1 MSARRKALLWVM
13 AGLALVVVIAS
24 IALSTLMDGKRLK
37 ELARDKAR
45 QEWSRDL
52 MIGDIALQLF
62 PYPQLHAK
70 NVMLSN
76 PNWAR
81 DKYLIEATD
90 MQVEFAFLPLLTG
103 KFVVSGLHFD
113 GLKANFNVANDGRR
127 SWDFPS
133 AQAMSSFS
141 LMLTTLNA
149 RDSRVRF
156 RNAEDEP
163 LTWQVKKLRVGGQQD
178 LHDVEFDMQL
188 ERDRHLLQLDGKI
201 DDLSTLGQPGAVSK
215 GVIHAK
221 SGQASAT
228 ISGNMPLDISL
239 SNYDVLVNI
248 DAPSTQEFF
257 GFLGMKQG
265 TPAPLKASVTLQTV
279 NRKTDFKDFKLQLGK
294 MNLSGEG
301 QINRRSKKPVFSAQ
315 LQADRVDMIQTFL
328 DAGQAPLPP
337 KKVGQLFRDHP
348 LAWHLLVA
356 LDGSQGKVDANIS
369 ALKLR
374 SGIEVADASAKIT
387 FNDDR
392 MTVNKFSGKLL
403 GGTAAGDAF
412 FDGSRKAVQ
421 INLQMEDATLE
432 QWFKQT
438 GKNITV
444 SGGKMKVN
452 AKITALGKSMN
463 DLAATMTGPVDIQIG
478 PAKIFSPKVGQAEF
492 WLTGLFSA
500 KDSDRVDLSCIS
512 ARLPFQ
518 SGIAEG
524 EGIVGARSD
533 VSQLLTRGN
542 VDLRDQT
549 LDLHGR
555 VRARSG
561 VNLGVST
568 FASEVKLTGQIVK
581 PEMNLDES
589 GAVGIIARVGAA
601 IFTSGL
607 SVVATSL
614 WDGAN
619 PDSDPCHQ
627 VFSSKAKTANDKAKR
642 QSTN

>member
-1 MSARRKALLWVM
+1 MSKGRKALLWVI
-13 AGLALVVVIAS
+13 AGLALIAVIGS
-24 IALSTLMDGKRLK
+24 ITLSTLMDGKRLK
-37 ELARDKAR
+37 EMAHDKAR

-52 MIGDIALQLF
+52 MIGDIELQLF

-76 PNWAR
+76 PDWAR

-103 KFVVSGLHFD
+103 RFVVSGLHFD
-113 GLKANFNVANDGRR
+113 GLKVNFNVAHDGSR
-127 SWDFPS
+127 SWDFPR
-133 AQAMSSFS
+133 AQASSSISMALTS
-141 LMLTTLNA
+141 LDAEN
-149 RDSRVRF
+149 SHIRF
-156 RNAEDEP
+156 RHAEDEP
-163 LTWQVKKLRVGGQQD
+163 RTWQVQKLRVDGYQD

-188 ERDRHLLQLDGKI
+188 ERDRHLLQLNGKI
-201 DDLSTLGQPGAVSK
+201 DDLSTLGQQGAVSN

-228 ISGNMPLDISL
+228 INGKIPLDMSL
-239 SNYDVLVNI
+239 SNYDLVATI
-248 DAPSTQEFF
+248 DAPSMQEFF

-265 TPAPLKASVTLQTV
+265 TLAPLKASVALQTV
-279 NRKTDFKDFKLQLGK
+279 NRKTDFKDLRLQLGR

-301 QINRRSKKPVFSAQ
+301 QINLRGKKTVFSAE

-328 DAGQAPLPP
+328 DAGQAPLAP
-337 KKVGQLFRDHP
+337 KKVGQLFRDNP

-356 LDGSQGKVDANIS
+356 LNGSQGKVDANIS

-403 GGTAAGDAF
+403 GGSAAGDAF

-421 INLQMEDATLE
+421 LNLQMEDTTLE

-438 GKNITV
+438 GKSIAV
-444 SGGKMKVN
+444 SGGKMKVD
-452 AKITALGKSMN
+452 AKITAQGVSMN
-463 DLAATMTGPVDIQIG
+463 DLAASVTGPIDIQVG
-478 PAKIFSPKVGQAEF
+478 QAKIFSPKAGQAEF
-492 WLTGLFSA
+492 WLTGLFST

-518 SGIAEG
+518 SGMAEG

-542 VDLRDQT
+542 VNLRDQT

-561 VNLGVST
+561 VNLGIST
-568 FASEVKLTGQIVK
+568 FASEVKITGKLVK

-589 GAVGIIARVGAA
+589 GAIGAIARVGAA

-627 VFSSKAKTANDKAKR
+627 VFSSKAKAAKDKAKH
-642 QSTN
+642 

>member
-1 MSARRKALLWVM
+1 MNKRRKALLWII
-13 AGLALVVVIAS
+13 AGFALVVVIAS
-24 IALSTLMDGKRLK
+24 ITLSTLMDGKRLK
-37 ELARDKAR
+37 EMARDKAR

-52 MIGDIALQLF
+52 MIGDIKLKLF

-76 PNWAR
+76 PDWAR
-81 DKYLIEATD
+81 DKYLIDAAD

-103 KFVVSGLHFD
+103 KVVVSGLYFD
-113 GLKANFNVANDGRR
+113 GLRANFNIANDGRR
-127 SWDFPS
+127 SWDFPR
-133 AQAMSSFS
+133 AKAMSSFS
-141 LMLTTLNA
+141 MELTSLNA
-149 RDSRVRF
+149 QNSRLRF
-156 RNAEDEP
+156 RNADDEP
-163 LTWQVKKLRVGGQQD
+163 LTWRVKKLSAASQND
-178 LHDVEFDMQL
+178 LRDVEFDMEL
-188 ERDRHLLQLDGKI
+188 ERDKHVLQIDGKI
-201 DDLSTLGQPGAVSK
+201 DDLSVLGQVGAVSN

-228 ISGNMPLDISL
+228 VSGNMPLDISL
-239 SNYDVLVNI
+239 SNYDLVVNI

-265 TPAPLKASVTLQTV
+265 TPAPLKASVTLHTV
-279 NRKTDFKDFKLQLGK
+279 NKKTDFTDFKLQLGK

-301 QINRRSKKPVFSAQ
+301 QINLRAKKPTFSAQ

-328 DAGQAPLPP
+328 DAGQPPFAP
-337 KKVGQLFRDHP
+337 KKAGQLFRDNP

-356 LDGSQGKVDANIS
+356 LDGSQGKVDANIAS
-369 ALKLR
+369 LKMR
-374 SGIEVADASAKIT
+374 SGIEVTDASAKMT
-387 FNDDR
+387 FNDDKL
-392 MTVNKFSGKLL
+392 TVNKFSAKLL
-403 GGTAAGDAF
+403 GGTAAGDAS

-421 INLQMEDATLE
+421 LNLQMEDATLE

-438 GKNITV
+438 GKSINIA
-444 SGGKMKVN
+444 GGKMKVD
-452 AKITALGKSMN
+452 AKINALGNTMN
-463 DLAATMTGPVDIQIG
+463 ELAATLTGPVDIQIAQ
-478 PAKIFSPKVGQAEF
+478 AKIFSPKAGQAEF

-500 KDSDRVDLSCIS
+500 KDSERIDLACAA

-518 SGIAEG
+518 SGLAEG

-542 VDLRDQT
+542 INLRDQT

-555 VRARSG
+555 LRARSG

-568 FASEVKLTGQIVK
+568 FASEVKITGQVVK
-581 PEMNLDES
+581 PEMSLDE
-589 GAVGIIARVGAA
+589 ADVVGVVARVGAA
-601 IFTSGL
+601 IFTGGL

-619 PDSDPCHQ
+619 PESDPCQQ
-627 VFSSKAKTANDKAKR
+627 VFSRKAKAGKR
-642 QSTN
+642 

>member
-1 MSARRKALLWVM
+1 MRKGRKALLWGIC
-13 AGLALVVVIAS
+13 GLVLAFVISAVT
-24 IALSTLMDGKRLK
+24 LSTLSDGKYLK

-52 MIGDIALQLF
+52 MIGDLSLQLF
-62 PYPQLHAK
+62 PYPRLHAK
-70 NVMLSN
+70 HVMLSN
-76 PNWAR
+76 PDWAR
-81 DKYLIEATD
+81 DKHLFDAED

-127 SWDFPS
+127 SWDFPGEK
-133 AQAMSSFS
+133 ALSSFS
-141 LMLTTLNA
+141 MALTTLNA
-149 RDSRVRF
+149 KDSRVRF
-156 RNAEDEP
+156 RRGNDEAS
-163 LTWQVKKLRVGGQQD
+163 TWQIKSLRAGGNQD

-188 ERDRHLLQLDGKI
+188 ERDNHLLQLDGKI
-201 DDLSTLGQPGAVSK
+201 DDLSPFGQQGAVSN
-215 GVIHAK
+215 GVISAK
-221 SGQASAT
+221 SGQATAT
-228 ISGNMPLDISL
+228 ISGKIPLDL
-239 SNYDVLVNI
+239 AMHDFDLVVAI

-257 GFLGMKQG
+257 GFLGKKQG
-265 TPAPLKASVTLQTV
+265 APAPLKASVTLHTV
-279 NRKTDFKDFKLQLGK
+279 NRKTEFKDLKLQLGK

-301 QINRRSKKPVFSAQ
+301 QLNLRGKRPVFSAQ

-328 DAGQAPLPP
+328 DAGQPPFPP
-337 KKVGQLFRDHP
+337 KKPGQLFRDNP

-356 LDGSQGKVDANIS
+356 LNGSEGKIDADI
-369 ALKLR
+369 AVLKLR
-374 SGIEVADASAKIT
+374 SGIEVTDASAKIS

-412 FDGSRKAVQ
+412 FDGRRKAVQ
-421 INLQMEDATLE
+421 LNLQMQDATLE

-438 GKNITV
+438 GKSTDI
-444 SGGKMKVN
+444 SGGKMKVD
-452 AKITALGKSMN
+452 AKITALGTTMN
-463 DLAATMTGPVDIQIG
+463 ELAATVTGPVDIQLG
-478 PAKIFSPKVGQAEF
+478 PAKIFSPKAGQAEF

-512 ARLPFQ
+512 ARLPFR
-518 SGIAEG
+518 SGLAEG

-533 VSQLLTRGN
+533 ASQLLTRGN
-542 VDLRDQT
+542 IDLRDQT

-561 VNLGVST
+561 VNLGISS
-568 FASEVKLTGQIVK
+568 FASGVKITGQLVK
-581 PEMNLDES
+581 PEMSLDES
-589 GAVGIIARVGAA
+589 AALGAIARVGAA

-607 SVVATSL
+607 SIVATSI

-619 PDSDPCHQ
+619 PESDPCQQ
-627 VFSSKAKTANDKAKR
+627 VFSDKAKAADNKAKR
-642 QSTN
+642 QAPD

>member
-1 MSARRKALLWVM
+1 MSKGRKTLLWIIV
-13 AGLALVVVIAS
+13 GLALVAVIAS
-24 IALSTLMDGKRLK
+24 ITLSTLMDGKRLK

-52 MIGDIALQLF
+52 MIGDIELHLF

-76 PNWAR
+76 PDWAR
-81 DKYLIEATD
+81 DKYLIDAAD

-103 KFVVSGLHFD
+103 KFVVSGLYFE

-127 SWDFPS
+127 SWDFPR
-133 AQAMSSFS
+133 AKALSSFS
-141 LMLTTLNA
+141 MELTSLNA
-149 RDSRVRF
+149 QNSRVRF
-156 RNAEDEP
+156 RNAENEP
-163 LTWQVKKLRVGGQQD
+163 LTWEVKKLSADGHQD
-178 LHDVEFDMQL
+178 LHDVEFEMQL
-188 ERDRHLLQLDGKI
+188 ERDKHLLQIDGKI
-201 DDLSTLGQPGAVSK
+201 DDLSNFGQQGAVSN
-215 GVIHAK
+215 GVIHAR

-228 ISGNMPLDISL
+228 VTGKMPLDIAMNNFDL
-239 SNYDVLVNI
+239 LAIV

-265 TPAPLKASVTLQTV
+265 APAPLKASVTLQAV
-279 NRKTDFKDFKLQLGK
+279 NRKTDFKNLKLQLGK
-294 MNLSGEG
+294 LNLSGEG
-301 QINRRSKKPVFSAQ
+301 QINLRGKKPVFSAQ

-328 DAGQAPLPP
+328 DAGQAPFPP
-337 KKVGQLFRDHP
+337 KKAGQLFRDNP

-356 LDGSQGKVDANIS
+356 LDGSQGKVDASIA

-374 SGIEVADASAKIT
+374 SGIEVTDASAKLT
-387 FNDDR
+387 FSDDR

-412 FDGSRKAVQ
+412 FDGHRKAVQ
-421 INLQMEDATLE
+421 LNLQMEDTTLE
-432 QWFKQT
+432 QMFKQT
-438 GKNITV
+438 GKTTNI

-452 AKITALGKSMN
+452 AKITALGTTMN
-463 DLAATMTGPVDIQIG
+463 DLAATVTGPVDIQIG
-478 PAKIFSPKVGQAEF
+478 AAKILSEKAGQAEF

-500 KDSDRVDLSCIS
+500 KDSDRVDLACIG

-518 SGIAEG
+518 SGIAVG
-524 EGIVGARSD
+524 DAIVGARSD
-533 VSQLLTRGN
+533 VSQLLTHGN
-542 VDLRDQT
+542 IDLRDQT

-568 FASEVKLTGQIVK
+568 FASEVKITGQIVK
-581 PEMNLDES
+581 PSMSLDES
-589 GAVGIIARVGAA
+589 GAVGVVARVGAA

-627 VFSSKAKTANDKAKR
+627 VFSSRAKAVNDKAKR

>member
-1 MSARRKALLWVM
+1 MNARRKVLLWVIS
-13 AGLALVVVIAS
+13 GLLLAFVIAS
-24 IALSTLMDGKRLK
+24 ISLSMLVDGKHLK
-37 ELARDKAR
+37 ELARDKAQ

-52 MIGDIALQLF
+52 TIGDIALQLF

-70 NVMLSN
+70 HVMLSN
-76 PNWAR
+76 PDWAR
-81 DKYLIEATD
+81 DKYLIEAAD

-113 GLKANFNVANDGRR
+113 GLKTNFNIANDGRR
-127 SWDFPS
+127 SWDFPR
-133 AQAMSSFS
+133 AQASSS
-141 LMLTTLNA
+141 ISMALTSLNA
-149 RDSRVRF
+149 KNSHIRF
-156 RNAEDEP
+156 RHAENEP
-163 LTWQVKKLRVGGQQD
+163 RTWQVQNLRVDGHQN

-188 ERDRHLLQLDGKI
+188 ERDQYLLQLNGKL
-201 DDLSTLGQPGAVSK
+201 DDLSSLGQEGAVTK

-228 ISGNMPLDISL
+228 ISGKMPLDTSL
-239 SNYDVLVNI
+239 SNYDLLVTI
-248 DAPSTQEFF
+248 EAPSTQEFF
-257 GFLGMKQG
+257 GFLGVKQD
-265 TPAPLKASVTLQTV
+265 TPAPLKASVALQAV
-279 NRKTDFKDFKLQLGK
+279 NRKTDFKDLKLQLGK

-301 QINRRSKKPVFSAQ
+301 QINLRGKTPVFSAQ

-328 DAGQAPLPP
+328 DAGQPPLPP
-337 KKVGQLFRDHP
+337 KKAGQLFRDNP
-348 LAWHLLVA
+348 FAWHLLVA
-356 LDGSQGKVDANIS
+356 LNGTQGKVDANIA

-374 SGIEVADASAKIT
+374 SGIEVTDASAKMT

-392 MTVNKFSGKLL
+392 LTVNKFSGKLL
-403 GGTAAGDAF
+403 GGAAAGDAVF
-412 FDGSRKAVQ
+412 NGSRKTVQ
-421 INLQMEDATLE
+421 LNLQMEDTTLE

-438 GKNITV
+438 GKSITV
-444 SGGKMKVN
+444 SGGKMKVD
-452 AKITALGKSMN
+452 AKITAQGTSMN
-463 DLAATMTGPVDIQIG
+463 GLAASVTGPVHIQIG
-478 PAKIFSPKVGQAEF
+478 AAKIFSPKAGQAEF

-518 SGIAEG
+518 SGMAEG

-533 VSQLLTRGN
+533 VSQLLTRGK
-542 VDLRDQT
+542 VDMRDQT

-568 FASEVKLTGQIVK
+568 FASEVKITGQIVK
-581 PEMNLDES
+581 PEMSLDES
-589 GAVGIIARVGAA
+589 GAVGAIARVGAA
-601 IFTSGL
+601 ILTSGL

-619 PDSDPCHQ
+619 PESDPCHQ
-627 VFSSKAKTANDKAKR
+627 VFSIKAKAANDRDKR
-642 QSTN
+642 QSPN